1 MADIKR
7 RILGFSTGKQIK
19 LYGNSLS
26 IGNDLQIGEGGAPNL
41 LSFQEAVMNKNLSSS
56 KEEESK
62 TEVKKKAMVIN
73 SNNFSKEEIFELAD
87 YAIGLWMDLKDSIR
101 RNGLDNPKIFKKDS

>member
-62 TEVKKKAMVIN
+62 TEVKEKAMVIN

-87 YAIGLWMDLKDSIR
+87 YAIGLYGSQRQYTQKWVR
-101 RNGLDNPKIFKKDS
+101 